1 MRTIQG
7 ITVLAFFWPNFS
19 TKLPLW
25 CMFFTDLEAATL
37 ASQTTTTKS
46 SSYAE
51 SKSSGQRLF
60 SSGGRGFESMT
71 SANSHQ
77 IAAAAQIGQHRLLQN
92 GAGK

>member
-1 MRTIQG
+1 MTIPEY
-7 ITVLAFFWPNFS
+7 LLFS
-19 TKLPLW
+19 GQIFLQNYH
-25 CMFFTDLEAATL
+25 CGACFFTDLEAATL

-92 GAGK
+92 GAGKIFE